1 MTVEAV
7 DGGAGMRVLVVRGD
21 LDAAV
26 APSLLLQ
33 VPELV
38 GEEARD
44 VVLDLTDAS
53 FVDSGGL
60 RLVDALHRR
69 ASDAGASFAVLAPER
84 SPGRRLL
91 LLVGLQDLLLDE
103 D

>member
-38 GEEARD
+38 GEARD